1 MLVSGKVLPRQNSFF
16 LSKTNA
22 EHFFHPKNV
31 KTPGKHQ
38 QANKAHHKATKQKSL
53 RLHIPISS
61 APRHDSV
68 APLTI
73 RQYHSIGFMPT
84 YRVRPWQVESVRPKT
99 ICDNASMLGTA
110 HIDPPCCRGASTHLF
125 LIIQIPLLHLSAA
138 PCCSEAASNRQ
149 SFLIFQVSLPK
160 GSKQDRDTNNHF
172 HFYPAFALL
181 QFFCHSHHC
190 STDLKSLPL
199 YLLSS

>member
-1 MLVSGKVLPRQNSFF
+1 M
-16 LSKTNA
+16 

-61 APRHDSV
+61 APRRDSV

-99 ICDNASMLGTA
+99 ICDNASRLGTTSYQADLESISHPHDFFQRRSYNPYSGLGHPSVVNGSILDGRSCA
-110 HIDPPCCRGASTHLF
+110 HRPPHVVGGHL
-125 LIIQIPLLHLSAA
+125 L
-138 PCCSEAASNRQ
+138 
-149 SFLIFQVSLPK
+149 
-160 GSKQDRDTNNHF
+160 T
-172 HFYPAFALL
+172 
-181 QFFCHSHHC
+181 FF
-190 STDLKSLPL
+190 
-199 YLLSS
+199 